1 MTTRSI
7 SIARLMRTVE
17 ATAVLVFLFQALR
30 VLFSMLFGQIYD
42 ALFAGNASLI
52 GVGLWLVVALVA
64 FLAPLAAPR
73 RAPLRPAVSLAA
85 AFVVFAARIPLTL
98 DVPLV
103 RLIAAIAIIAGAGLY
118 LAGTARGGS
127 RDLVRAALLAVV
139 VDQLLRAAGHTW
151 DVTLRPGWWP
161 GQAAVSLLLG
171 AVAIWLWRRQPEGE
185 AESTLRVGLLGGLG
199 WAGWLFL
206 ETSLLAFPNA
216 IARWSGEPYQ
226 RAAVTLLAVTLIP
239 LVEGGRW
246 TVRWVRPF
254 RLLAALVLLAG
265 LAVGYLTAGVWSL
278 LWLLFAQLA
287 ALSLLPAFFAGAAQ
301 GQKARTGS
309 GLALGGILFLVLSFL
324 YAFSFTYAYT
334 LDLFRGIGLPVFLLS
349 GLLAALP
356 ALRRAT
362 TERQTP
368 ASGTHWATV
377 LVCLLLLFGLTLWTA
392 PRLTSE
398 PVTGRTLR
406 VATYNI
412 HYGYDDAWH
421 LTLEQEARAIEAA
434 GADVVALQ
442 EVDTGR
448 PTSYMADDALWLA
461 WRLDMREVYLPCVER
476 LTGIALLSRYPI
488 LQSEGLLLPSGLE
501 QTGILWASLDV
512 SGRRVNAFATW
523 MGLEPEERARQLD
536 AALPFMAG
544 HPGPATYGGDFNST
558 PDSPEYARIAA
569 AGFVDPFPALGLG
582 SPFTDPAINPDK
594 RIDFV
599 WLRDL
604 TPTAAEVSEALAS
617 DHRLVVVQVSD

>member
-7 SIARLMRTVE
+7 SIARLARTVE
-17 ATAVLVFLFQALR
+17 ATAALVFLFQALR

-42 ALFAGNASLI
+42 ALFAGDASLV
-52 GVGLWLVVALVA
+52 GVGLWLVAVLVA

-73 RAPLRPAVSLAA
+73 RAGARRTVSLAA
-85 AFVVFAARIPLTL
+85 SFVVLAARIALTF

-103 RLIAAIAIIAGAGLY
+103 RLAASIVLIAGAGLY
-118 LAGTARGGS
+118 LATTARGDS
-127 RDLVRAALLAVV
+127 RGLVRATLLAVV

-151 DVTLRPGWWP
+151 DVTLRTGWWP
-161 GQAAVSLLLG
+161 GQVAVSLLLC
-171 AVAIWLWRRQPEGE
+171 AVAAWLWRRQPDGE

-226 RAAVTLLAVTLIP
+226 RAAVTLLAATLIP
-239 LVEGGRW
+239 LMEAGRW
-246 TVRWVRPF
+246 TARWGRPF
-254 RLLAALVLLAG
+254 RLLAAFVLLAG
-265 LAVGYLTAGVWSL
+265 LAVGYLTQSVWSL
-278 LWLLFAQLA
+278 LGLLLAQLA
-287 ALSLLPAFFAGAAQ
+287 ALSLLPAFFEGAAQ
-301 GQKARTGS
+301 GQRPRTGP

-324 YAFSFTYAYT
+324 YAFAYTYAYT
-334 LDLFRGIGLPVFLLS
+334 LDLFRGIGLPVFLLAA
-349 GLLAALP
+349 LLAALP
-356 ALRRAT
+356 ALRQAT
-362 TERQTP
+362 AERP
-368 ASGTHWATV
+368 SPVLGTHWATV
-377 LVCLLLLFGLTLWTA
+377 LVCLLLLFGLALWTGPQLGPA
-392 PRLTSE
+392 PATDRPLH
-398 PVTGRTLR
+398 
-406 VATYNI
+406 VATYNM

-421 LTLEQEARAIEAA
+421 LTLEAEARAIEAA

-461 WRLDMREVYLPCVER
+461 RRLGMREVYLPCVER

-488 LQSEGLLLPSGLE
+488 LQSKGLLLPSELE

-512 SGRRVNAFATW
+512 SGRSVNAFATW
-523 MGLEPEERARQLD
+523 MGLEPGERARQLD

-558 PDSPEYARIAA
+558 PDSPEYSRIAA